1 MSPNKWGPPIWTFFH
16 TLAEKINPDKFQQ
29 IFPQLFNFIF
39 RICRVLPCPDCSL
52 HAVQFLSKVNPAGIK
67 NKDDFRNIM
76 CFFHNIVNRRKQKA
90 LFNTINLTSV
100 YGNNNIVV
108 AYNNFVSVF
117 HTKGNMKLLA
127 ETFQRKLVLTDF
139 KKWFLNN
146 VQHFI
151 VKQQIKKINP
161 ESNAEKLPENVNN
174 NNSDIIEEP
183 TI

>member
-1 MSPNKWGPPIWTFFH
+1 
-16 TLAEKINPDKFQQ
+16 
-29 IFPQLFNFIF
+29 
-39 RICRVLPCPDCSL
+39 
-52 HAVQFLSKVNPAGIK
+52 VQFLSKVNPSGIK